1 MKRETCHTWIN
12 HQSVGRIL
20 FGQSRACRGRERLA
34 APMTGPCP
42 ATRTHKPSG
51 SSSYMGDG
59 VLGSYCRRLA
69 CMFM

>member
-1 MKRETCHTWIN
+1 MKKELPHLD
-12 HQSVGRIL
+12 QSSTSGRIL
-20 FGQSRACRGRERLA
+20 FGQLRACRGRERLA

-42 ATRTHKPSG
+42 ATRAHKPSG
-51 SSSYMGDG
+51 SSSYTGDG